1 MLKQSLFQK
10 QLQKLSPQQIKLM
23 KLIQLPTT
31 ELEQRIKEEI
41 QENPALEEGDDAED
55 NADEIDGPD
64 EAELAEADDDDDDQ
78 IEINIDEYLQD
89 DEVPEYKTSVNN
101 TSPDDERK
109 TKTVIYA
116 ASFQDLQLDQL
127 HGFSFD
133 ERQEQIA
140 QQIIGSIDDDGYLR
154 RPLDQ
159 IANDLAFSLN
169 VHCEIAELDAILHI
183 IHTFEPAGVGARDL
197 RECLMLQLHRKN
209 HHDPDQALAMRILD
223 QHFNEFSNKQYNK
236 IEHELLIGDKELKAA
251 LNEILKLNPKPGGNF
266 VDTQRNSQQIIP
278 DFVITNLEG
287 KLELSLNSRNAPEL
301 KISRAYRDMLEHYSK
316 SKDKNKAQKE
326 AVVFVKQKLDA
337 AQWFIDAL
345 TERQN
350 TLMNTMTAI
359 LNYQY
364 DYFLDGDETKLKPM
378 VLKNIAEITGY
389 DISTISRVSNSKY
402 VQTPNGTI
410 SLKFFFSEGVKTY
423 SGEEASSREVK
434 RILQDVIS
442 IEDKRHPLTDEE
454 LMHILKEKGY
464 KMARRTVAKYREN
477 MNIPVARMRK
487 EI

>member
-64 EAELAEADDDDDDQ
+64 EAELAEADGDDDDQ

-116 ASFQDLQLDQL
+116 ASFQDLLLDQL

-133 ERQEQIA
+133 ERQELIA

-169 VHCEIAELDAILHI
+169 VHCEIAELNAILHI

-209 HHDPDQALAMRILD
+209 HHDTDQALAMRILD

-442 IEDKRHPLTDEE
+442 TEDKRHPLTDEE

>member
-1 MLKQSLFQK
+1 MFKQSLLQK

-23 KLIQLPTT
+23 QLIQLPTT

-41 QENPALEEGDDAED
+41 QENPALEEGEEQDETIDELDGPDDAELVD
-55 NADEIDGPD
+55 SDG
-64 EAELAEADDDDDDQ
+64 DDDDQ
-78 IEINIDEYLQD
+78 VEINIDEYLQD
-89 DEVPEYKTSVNN
+89 DDTPDYKTSVNN
-101 TSPDDERK
+101 SSADDERK
-109 TKTVIYA
+109 TIPVIYA
-116 ASFQDLQLDQL
+116 ASFQDMLMDQM
-127 HGFSFD
+127 HSFSFD

-169 VHCEIAELDAILHI
+169 VQCETAELESMLHV
-183 IHTFEPAGVGARDL
+183 IHSFEPAGVGARDL
-197 RECLMLQLHRKN
+197 RECLMLQLHRKE
-209 HHDPDQALAMRILD
+209 HHDPDHALAMRILD
-223 QHFNEFSNKQYNK
+223 QHFNEFSNKQYSK
-236 IEHELLIGDKELKAA
+236 IENDLHINDKELKAA

-266 VDTQRNSQQIIP
+266 ADTQRNPQQVIP
-278 DFVITNLEG
+278 DFIITNNDG
-287 KLELSLNSRNAPEL
+287 KLELTLNSRNAPEL

-316 SKDKNKAQKE
+316 SKDKNKAQRE
-326 AVVFVKQKLDA
+326 AVSFVKQKLDA

-350 TLMNTMTAI
+350 TLMNTMSAI

-364 DYFLDGDETKLKPM
+364 DYFLEGDETKLKPM

-402 VQTPNGTI
+402 VQTPSGTI

-423 SGEEASSREVK
+423 TGEEASSREVK
-434 RILQDVIS
+434 KTLQDVIAE
-442 IEDKRHPLTDEE
+442 EDKHNPLTDDE

-464 KMARRTVAKYREN
+464 KMARRTVAKYREA
-477 MNIPVARMRK
+477 MNIPIARMRK